1 MSTLRIPAAMA
12 TSVVALFCA
21 STSFAQETTSDST
34 TTTTT
39 TSPAITQPAQPAQTT
54 QPAQPQQQPVQSV
67 TVQQPPQQ
75 QVQQPVG
82 TTQTTAAPYIEPSGD
97 RYSER
102 TVERRPNRTLLST
115 GAGIFV
121 LSYGSSV
128 VAGAISDRD
137 EDKRLFIPVVGPWM
151 DLANRDCGAN
161 PCGGN
166 EDVAKAMIVTSGVVQ
181 GAGLL
186 LALSSLIIPE
196 SESITERTSAKAKVV
211 KPEVKV
217 APVSF
222 RAGAGLGAVGRF

>member
-1 MSTLRIPAAMA
+1 MSTLRIPVAMA

-21 STSFAQETTSDST
+21 STSFAQETTPDST

-39 TSPAITQPAQPAQTT
+39 TSPVTQPAPLT

-75 QVQQPVG
+75 QQPVG
-82 TTQTTAAPYIEPSGD
+82 TTQTTAAPYSPPGGD
-97 RYSER
+97 QYAER
-102 TVERRPNRTLLST
+102 TIERRPNRTLLST

-128 VAGAISDRD
+128 IAGAVSDRD
-137 EDKRLFIPVVGPWM
+137 ADKRLFIPVVGPWM
-151 DLANRDCGAN
+151 DLANRDCGAAN

-166 EDVAKAMIVTSGVVQ
+166 EDVAKAMIITSGVVQ

-196 SESITERTSAKAKVV
+196 STSTTERTTTAKVV
-211 KPEVKV
+211 KPEVRV

-222 RAGAGLGAVGRF
+222 AAGAGLGAVGRF

>member
-1 MSTLRIPAAMA
+1 MRTLRIPVA
-12 TSVVALFCA
+12 TMISVVALFCA
-21 STSFAQETTSDST
+21 STSFADDEDETETASAT
-34 TTTTT
+34 TPVAAPP
-39 TSPAITQPAQPAQTT
+39 PAR
-54 QPAQPQQQPVQSV
+54 PVAA
-67 TVQQPPQQ
+67 PPQ
-75 QVQQPVG
+75 VG
-82 TTQTTAAPYIEPSGD
+82 TTQTTAAPYAVVSGD
-97 RYSER
+97 RTTER

-128 VAGAISDRD
+128 VAGAVSDRD

-151 DLANRDCGAN
+151 DLANRDCGPAN
-161 PCGGN
+161 PCGAN
-166 EDVAKAMIVTSGVVQ
+166 EDVAKAMLVTSGVVQ

-196 SESITERTSAKAKVV
+196 SESVSERTSAKAKVV

-222 RAGAGLGAVGRF
+222 AAGAGLGAVGRF